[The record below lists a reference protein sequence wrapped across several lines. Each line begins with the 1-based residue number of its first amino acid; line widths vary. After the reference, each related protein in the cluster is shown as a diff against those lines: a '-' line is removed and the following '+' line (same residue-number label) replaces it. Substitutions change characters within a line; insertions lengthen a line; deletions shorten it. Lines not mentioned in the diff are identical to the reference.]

1 MIYIYIFHQNGWL
14 NDLGSETIEE
24 HTHFFLNNMWRWEGL
39 NVVPHRMST
48 GGVVR
53 MHNIYTYIFNIYIHI
68 YIYTCMYI
76 YIHMYNIYTYTIYI
90 YIYNLCT

>member
-1 MIYIYIFHQNGWL
+1 MYLCTIYIYDYDIYIFHQNGWL

-53 MHNIYTYIFNIYIHI
+53 MHNIYVCIYI
-68 YIYTCMYI
+68 
-76 YIHMYNIYTYTIYI
+76 
-90 YIYNLCT
+90 